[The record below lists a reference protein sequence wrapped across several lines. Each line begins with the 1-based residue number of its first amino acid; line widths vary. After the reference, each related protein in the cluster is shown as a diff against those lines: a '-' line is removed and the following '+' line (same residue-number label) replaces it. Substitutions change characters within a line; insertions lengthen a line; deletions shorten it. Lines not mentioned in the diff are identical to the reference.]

1 SEACRAFDVPVIS
14 GNVSMYNQSHDKAI
28 YPTPII
34 GVVGL
39 FEDLHHMT
47 PNVFQT
53 AGDMVYVSGEPE
65 ADVGGSELQYL
76 LHGKHEGHAQTLDLE
91 MEKGCQT
98 VIQHATREGLLQ
110 SSERVSQGGLAAP
123 PAKSAMSEKD
133 VGVRD
138 TLQHEASTALF
149 AETQSRYLVSVKEET
164 VQALETL
171 CQDAIRSG
179 GV

>member
-53 AGDMVYVSGEPE
+53 AGDMVYVIGEPE
-65 ADVGGSELQYL
+65 ADFGGSELQYL
-76 LHGKHEGHAQTLDLE
+76 LHGKHEGHAPTLDLE
-91 MEKGCQT
+91 MEKERQR
-98 VIQHATREGLLQ
+98 VIQQDIRVGLLQ
-110 SSERVSQGGLAAP
+110 SRVELYV
-123 PAKSAMSEKD
+123 ECFED
-133 VGVRD
+133 V
-138 TLQHEASTALF
+138 
-149 AETQSRYLVSVKEET
+149 
-164 VQALETL
+164 
-171 CQDAIRSG
+171 
-179 GV
+179 